1 MSRPPF
7 LLAEEDYAK
16 LVYIFSQDF
25 SVPSIE
31 FHNMS
36 CCLCF
41 VFDGGDWLHKT
52 DTGILHEIIALTS
65 GPRACEHNHVGPPHE
80 DLNKSV
86 KEPVLVKP
94 RNG

>member
-52 DTGILHEIIALTS
+52 DTGTLHEIIALTS
-65 GPRACEHNHVGPPHE
+65 GPKACKQVAW
-80 DLNKSV
+80 SSA
-86 KEPVLVKP
+86 
-94 RNG
+94 

>member
-1 MSRPPF
+1 MI
-7 LLAEEDYAK
+7 AK
-16 LVYIFSQDF
+16 LGYILSQDF
-25 SVPSIE
+25 GLSSRE

-36 CCLCF
+36 CCLCV